1 MLASMAMPAVAFAEE
16 TTDTQAV
23 EATAENTESTGV
35 KRAILDTDM
44 SYLNDDA
51 IVMFMLAQADKM
63 GDCDFLGVTTVGG
76 NTWSAVGTTAALRQ
90 LELIGRSD
98 IPVLYGEL
106 MYRLWDS
113 VIWKQKA
120 RFGGMPE
127 YSGAYWNFNEVVLEM
142 YHSALRI
149 IRISQLNPNMDMQR
163 QKHRTNMLLISLLNR
178 FTSILEK

>member
-1 MLASMAMPAVAFAEE
+1 MKKNFLAVTLAASMLASMAMPAVAFAEE

-98 IPVLYGEL
+98 IPVYMGTDVPL
-106 MYRLWDS
+106 MGFRNME
-113 VIWKQKA
+113 A
-120 RFGGMPE
+120 E
-127 YSGAYWNFNEVVLEM
+127 
-142 YHSALRI
+142 
-149 IRISQLNPNMDMQR
+149 SQ
-163 QKHRTNMLLISLLNR
+163 I
-178 FTSILEK
+178 